1 MDMPPQGQ
9 NIYRWVLDESTAYR
23 ESRQDR
29 MDRLKSALERKERI
43 REYGNT
49 AQECEARIKEN
60 GG

>member
-9 NIYRWVLDESTAYR
+9 NIYRWVLDQATAHR

-29 MDRLKSALERKERI
+29 MCRLKSALELKERI

-49 AQECEARIKEN
+49 AQECEAHIEEI